1 MLCQDL
7 AFVAETARSSVSSPL
22 WSIGLRDSTMS
33 LHYTSH
39 RSVESTKKGIVDKM
53 FGVLSLFGGGK
64 LLFQKL
70 PSSRETG
77 GDSWQ
82 GEWRHR
88 GIYMVTRCVNHKP
101 IPMKTELNSERKPE

>member
-1 MLCQDL
+1 MPGFSFLLLKLRGVVSQAHCGLL
-7 AFVAETARSSVSSPL
+7 AYATQPCVHIIPL
-22 WSIGLRDSTMS
+22 IDQLRA
-33 LHYTSH
+33 L
-39 RSVESTKKGIVDKM
+39 KKGLLTKC
-53 FGVLSLFGGGK
+53 FGVLSVFGGGK

-82 GEWRHR
+82 GEWRHC

-101 IPMKTELNSERKPE
+101 IPMKVELNSERKPE

>member
-1 MLCQDL
+1 
-7 AFVAETARSSVSSPL
+7 
-22 WSIGLRDSTMS
+22 
-33 LHYTSH
+33 
-39 RSVESTKKGIVDKM
+39 M

-70 PSSRETG
+70 PSSRESG

-88 GIYMVTRCVNHKP
+88 GIYMVTRCVNHNP
-101 IPMKTELNSERKPE
+101 NPMKVRLNSEGEPE